1 MMTRRLVL
9 FLVVILS
16 AVVAIADEGDLS
28 AVSSLKVDLDAVVRL
43 SEVHPVDGVT
53 SAGQPDEAG
62 FNVFAEQG
70 YVAVIDIRTEGEDRG
85 LDEPAVVEALGMEY
99 VNFPIGRDDITVE
112 KAEEL
117 ASLLEQYDEPV
128 LVHCGSANRVGAL
141 FALRAFSDT
150 GDADL
155 ALEVG
160 RAGGMTRLEGTVK
173 EVMGVD

>member
-1 MMTRRLVL
+1 MKKRIVL
-9 FLVVILS
+9 FLAIMLS
-16 AVVAIADEGDLS
+16 AACATANDEDLG
-28 AVSSLKVDLDAVVRL
+28 AVSSLKVDLDAVVEL
-43 SEVHPVDGVT
+43 GEVHPVDGVT

-62 FNVFAEQG
+62 FSVFAEEG

-85 LDEPAVVEALGMEY
+85 LDEPSVVADLGMEY
-99 VNFPIGRDDITVE
+99 VSMPIGRDDITIE

-117 ASLLEQYDEPV
+117 GSLLAHYDEPV

-141 FALRAFSDT
+141 FALKAFSDT